1 MCVKNNSFY
10 NKYNILDKF
19 VWDGQF
25 NQLFGGSFLMVGFRL
40 KLKTDVNIWGDGE
53 RFLEILEIKLILFV
67 NFKIGKF
74 LPSGCD

>member
-1 MCVKNNSFY
+1 
-10 NKYNILDKF
+10 
-19 VWDGQF
+19 
-25 NQLFGGSFLMVGFRL
+25 MVGFRL

-53 RFLEILEIKLILFV
+53 RFLKILEIKLILFV

>member
-25 NQLFGGSFLMVGFRL
+25 SQVFGGSFLMVGFRL